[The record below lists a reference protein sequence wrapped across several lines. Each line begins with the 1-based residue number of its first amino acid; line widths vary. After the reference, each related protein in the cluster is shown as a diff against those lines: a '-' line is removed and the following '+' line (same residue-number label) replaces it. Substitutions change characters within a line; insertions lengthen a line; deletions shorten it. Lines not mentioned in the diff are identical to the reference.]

1 MLHDRKRSVAAA
13 ASAILLV
20 ACGVSSGG
28 TEATSPAPPPSASS
42 PPPAPPAP
50 PPVDAGSEP
59 PPPPPPAVDASVGP
73 ACKGLKAQPVD
84 NTWNIVSGGTTRTF
98 EVHVPASYDPTKL
111 TPVVLNFHGFTSN
124 GAQQNLLS
132 GMDAKSEK
140 EGFIAVHPEGIGSSW
155 NAGACCGQA
164 ASSGIDDVGFVGDM
178 LDSLEQTLC
187 VDKHRVF
194 ATGMSNGGFL
204 SHRLG
209 CELSTR
215 IAAVAPVAGVLG
227 ITTCKPARPVPVM
240 HFHGTLD
247 PLVPYD
253 GDALLGFIS
262 VPDTFTGWATRE
274 ACTGSPVQTYAK
286 GDVACQTYQTCNAS
300 SDVTLCTVTG
310 GGHTWPGGL
319 PVPSLGYTTTDINAT
334 DAMWTFFQAH
344 PM

>member
-1 MLHDRKRSVAAA
+1 MLHGRKVTSVAAA
-13 ASAILLV
+13 SVFLLA
-20 ACGVSSGG
+20 ACGVSNGG
-28 TEATSPAPPPSASS
+28 TDAAGTSSVAPPTTST
-42 PPPAPPAP
+42 APPAQP
-50 PPVDAGSEP
+50 PADAGSERP
-59 PPPPPPAVDASVGP
+59 PPPPGDASVGT
-73 ACKGLKAQPVD
+73 ACTGLKPQPVD

-98 EVHVPASYDPTKL
+98 EVHVPASYDPSKA

-132 GMDAKSEK
+132 GMDAKSDK

-164 ASSGIDDVGFVGDM
+164 ASSGIDDVGFVGDL
-178 LDSLEQTLC
+178 LDALEETVC
-187 VDKHRVF
+187 VDKHRIF

-227 ITTCKPARPVPVM
+227 VPTCQPARPVPVM

-253 GDALLGFIS
+253 GDPVVGFIS
-262 VPDTFTGWATRE
+262 VPDTFAGWATRE
-274 ACTGSPVQTYAK
+274 ACVGSPVQTYSN
-286 GDVACQTYQTCNAS
+286 GDVACQTYETCNAS
-300 SDVTLCTVTG
+300 SDITLCTVTG

-319 PVPSLGYTTTDINAT
+319 PVPALGYTTTDINAT

-344 PM
+344 PLP